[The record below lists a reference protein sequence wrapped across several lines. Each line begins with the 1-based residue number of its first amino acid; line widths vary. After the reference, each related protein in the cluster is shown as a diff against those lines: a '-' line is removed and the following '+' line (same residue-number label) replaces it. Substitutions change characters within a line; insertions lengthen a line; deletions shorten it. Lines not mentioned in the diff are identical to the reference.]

1 MSQWAN
7 EPHLKYSIHWKILT
21 QSLNIIAR
29 KGELLIVGKNW
40 QQIYGEET
48 KVLDRQFTGCRT
60 DWTSSDESLLQIL
73 CCTLPMEYKSAGKQ
87 CMREKWQKIRLCS
100 KFKLYICTSFRQHS
114 VTFPSLAVKFF
125 LKLFQKNY
133 FVSSI
138 SNPTLKFAKVSLMWA
153 NHWTVSSGR
162 VQSFFYSEIFSKT
175 FSVSAQS
182 VNPPTGIPTKAP
194 KCNVADWLWSAQTTQ
209 ILRAKFYSATSQ
221 TDFDQFRQPNKSNWR
236 SVDFCSVG
244 IKSS

>member
-1 MSQWAN
+1 MATNLQRGDKSVGSTVYR
-7 EPHLKYSIHWKILT
+7 LSDG
-21 QSLNIIAR
+21 LNKQRRVFAA
-29 KGELLIVGKNW
+29 K
-40 QQIYGEET
+40 
-48 KVLDRQFTGCRT
+48 
-60 DWTSSDESLLQIL
+60 
-73 CCTLPMEYKSAGKQ
+73 TLPMEYKSAGKQ
-87 CMREKWQKIRLCS
+87 CTRQKWQKIRLCS

-194 KCNVADWLWSAQTTQ
+194 KCNVAD
-209 ILRAKFYSATSQ
+209 
-221 TDFDQFRQPNKSNWR
+221 
-236 SVDFCSVG
+236 
-244 IKSS
+244 